1 MESKKKSKIDINTQR
16 NCMRYNA
23 IIPNDVVN
31 GEGVCVS
38 FFVQGC
44 PHHCEGCFNPET
56 WDFFGGYEYT
66 TEIKWEIIKLI
77 GANGIQRNFSIL
89 GGEPLAS
96 ENLDMVKDIVSAV
109 RTAYPHINIY
119 LWTGYTMNELRQFE
133 NEKVNS
139 ILSKINFLIDGTFD
153 KNFKDLNLKLRGSS
167 NQHVWERTE
176 EGWKVNN
183 E

>member
-1 MESKKKSKIDINTQR
+1 MN
-16 NCMRYNA
+16 RYNT
-23 IIPNDVVN
+23 IISNDVTN

-44 PHHCEGCFNPET
+44 PHHCDGCFNPET
-56 WDFFGGYEYT
+56 WDFNAGHEYT
-66 TEIKWEIIKLI
+66 SETKWEIIKLI
-77 GANGIQRNFSIL
+77 GANGVQRNFSIL

-96 ENLDMVKDIVSAV
+96 ENLDMVKDIVSSV
-109 RTAYPHINIY
+109 RIAYPHINIY

-133 NEKVNS
+133 NEKINS
-139 ILSKINFLIDGTFD
+139 ILSKINFLIDGAFD

-167 NQHVWERTE
+167 NQCVWERTE
-176 EGWKVNN
+176 EGWRVNR